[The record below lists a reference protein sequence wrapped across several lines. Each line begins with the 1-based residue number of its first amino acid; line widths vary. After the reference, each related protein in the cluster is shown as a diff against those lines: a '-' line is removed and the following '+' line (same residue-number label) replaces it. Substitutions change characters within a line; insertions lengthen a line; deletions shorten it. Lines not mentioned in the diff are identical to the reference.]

1 VPDVHDLL
9 ASGRPLDW
17 VFAGD
22 SITHGLHHTRGL
34 RGYVEHVAER
44 LRGELRRV
52 GDTVVNTGVAGWTA
66 ADLHSALDHHVLR
79 FRPQVA
85 SVAVGMNDA
94 VEGTG
99 GLQAFASDL
108 SGVVRRLRDAGPAV
122 LVHTPTT
129 TGPGAARPRPELA
142 AYAQVCRDVAERHG
156 ALLVDHHVH
165 WTERFGGGAPTPW
178 LDDPIHPNGRGQ
190 WEMARLTLQR
200 LGLDDEASELARLA
214 L

>member
-1 VPDVHDLL
+1 MPDVHDLL

-17 VFAGD
+17 VFTGD

-66 ADLHSALDHHVLR
+66 ADLLAELDHHVLR
-79 FRPQVA
+79 FRPHVA

-94 VEGTG
+94 AAGCE
-99 GLQAFASDL
+99 GLQAFADDL
-108 SGVVRRLRDAGPAV
+108 TAVVQHVRDSGAAV

-129 TGPGAARPRPELA
+129 TGPGAERPRPELA
-142 AYAQVCRDVAERHG
+142 AYAQVCRDVAARHG
-156 ALLVDHHVH
+156 ALLVDHHAH
-165 WTERFGGGAPTPW
+165 WTDRFAGGAPTPW
-178 LDDPIHPNGRGQ
+178 LDDPIHPGGRGQ

-200 LGLDDEASELARLA
+200 LGLDDPSGELARLA

>member
-1 VPDVHDLL
+1 VPHLPNLL
-9 ASGRPLDW
+9 ASGDPLDW

-22 SITHGLHHTRGL
+22 SITQGLHHTRGL

-66 ADLHSALDHHVLR
+66 ADLLGSLDHHVLR

-94 VEGTG
+94 LDGRA
-99 GLQAFASDL
+99 GLEEFSSDL
-108 SGVVRRLRDAGPAV
+108 GTVVRRLRDSGAAV

-129 TGPGAARPRPELA
+129 TGPGAERPRPELA
-142 AYAQVCRDVAERHG
+142 AYAQVCRDVAGRHG
-156 ALLVDHHVH
+156 ALLVDHHAH
-165 WTERFGGGAPTPW
+165 WTDRFCGGPPTPW
-178 LDDPIHPNGRGQ
+178 LDDPIHPGGRGQ

-200 LGLDDEASELARLA
+200 LGLDDPAGELARLA